1 MLRLASVPRGARI
14 RKIRIKPP
22 SFPSRCFFFI
32 GIYISLWGNLLNH
45 CGQWCSLYV
54 VIMMYCSYSIS
65 TVYEIHTIPV
75 LYMLGSVTVLV
86 SYHWTWVFMDFSL
99 LQYLNL
105 DKTTCVVSVAE
116 GRDKMVLFDAVGMRT
131 GSLTIMLMILR

>member
-1 MLRLASVPRGARI
+1 
-14 RKIRIKPP
+14 
-22 SFPSRCFFFI
+22 
-32 GIYISLWGNLLNH
+32 
-45 CGQWCSLYV
+45 
-54 VIMMYCSYSIS
+54 
-65 TVYEIHTIPV
+65 
-75 LYMLGSVTVLV
+75 
-86 SYHWTWVFMDFSL
+86 MDFSL